1 MLPMTVRHYRN
12 TGISA
17 SQLGKVRDYLNL
29 KNSASL
35 GQDWGH
41 KIWFYDL
48 FYSDVP
54 TRCVNFDEVAKTV
67 KERGETTKHL
77 AYFESR
83 TGRKIR
89 FDATS
94 PEQIVLTV
102 ENGRRTD
109 SMLKRVEEIMSLS
122 QHPRRVFITHGHGL
136 VWREVADFIEKE
148 CNPKLP
154 FLELASRANKGRTV
168 IEKLDEEAA
177 YCSFAVVV
185 MTGDDLAEDEIRARE
200 NVVHE
205 IGFFQGR
212 YGRRRVCL
220 LHEEGVNIPSNLSGV
235 VYCPFPKGKTISAFI
250 ELQRDLAAAFPTE

>member
-1 MLPMTVRHYRN
+1 MTVQHYRN
-12 TGISA
+12 TGIPA
-17 SQLGKVRDYLNL
+17 SHLGKIRDYLNL
-29 KNSASL
+29 NGSVSL
-35 GQDWGH
+35 GDGWLH
-41 KIWFYDL
+41 KTWFYDL

-54 TRCVNFDEVAKTV
+54 TRCANFDEVKKTV
-67 KERGETTKHL
+67 KENGETTKHL
-77 AYFESR
+77 TYFESR
-83 TGRKIR
+83 TGRKLR
-89 FDATS
+89 LDTTS
-94 PEQIVLTV
+94 PSQIVLTV

-154 FLELASRANKGRTV
+154 ILELASRANKGRTI

-177 YCSFAVVV
+177 FCSYAVVI
-185 MTGDDLAEDEIRARE
+185 MTGDDLTDDEEVRARE

-235 VYCPFPKGKTISAFI
+235 AYCSFPKSKASAAFI
-250 ELQRDLAAAFPTE
+250 ELQRDLAAAFPN